1 MADVSVEG
9 DCLEKCEGLIVNVVK
24 TSDRAQ
30 DKAAY
35 KELRDQYERYKSP
48 TVSQFT
54 YFKKEL
60 YDLRGKKRE
69 SEKRNSN
76 NNYIF
81 EDLKFHSK
89 LHFVRIFFDTSTFDK
104 VTMASIQFFNKH
116 AVGRMIPIC

>member
-1 MADVSVEG
+1 MVDIDVEG

-54 YFKKEL
+54 YFKKDL
-60 YDLRGKKRE
+60 YDLRGKKR
-69 SEKRNSN
+69 KQ
-76 NNYIF
+76 
-81 EDLKFHSK
+81 K
-89 LHFVRIFFDTSTFDK
+89 
-104 VTMASIQFFNKH
+104 
-116 AVGRMIPIC
+116 